1 MHGLPGATARPAA
14 ADRPR
19 SALAGDPETELITR
33 RLARGLSDVPIGRLS
48 VQGCQDGSR
57 EDIVRRS
64 AKLVRDWLMNG
75 HEPTG
80 DALSELYE
88 AARSAARHGL
98 AAEDTFRACCGAARA
113 VWGTLL
119 ESGTAE
125 DRGSLIPLA
134 DTVWAFIDVA
144 LTTVTRAFADQQDL
158 PSASENSRATT
169 LFARI
174 CAQSPPTIEDLD
186 RAERLGFPLAGPHCP
201 FVAAIADGSAAAHAN
216 MAARVRAAGALACA
230 EGHRVAGLTRPGF
243 DWMTFLA
250 DSALVLAA
258 QPATSRAG
266 LADAV
271 SNLHDLVTLAER
283 AGRRGRIRPDDFV
296 TEVMLANSPQLADHI
311 MQRVT
316 GRLDAEDPSGTLSQT
331 LQCLAAHGFDRT
343 TAAAALPTH
352 RNTLLYRINRIE
364 KLSGLDLGQHAHR
377 ELARLAVIWME
388 TKKGLGAAGEP
399 GLSDRA

>member
-1 MHGLPGATARPAA
+1 MHGMPGAAA
-14 ADRPR
+14 MPVAAGRSR
-19 SALAGDPETELITR
+19 SALAGDPDTALTAR
-33 RLARGLSDVPIGRLS
+33 HLARGPSDVPIGRLS

-64 AKLVRDWLMNG
+64 AKLVMDWLTGG
-75 HEPTG
+75 HAPNG

-88 AARSAARHGL
+88 AARSAAMHGL
-98 AAEDTFRACCGAARA
+98 GADETFRACCGAARA

-125 DRGSLIPLA
+125 DRDSLVPRA

-158 PSASENSRATT
+158 PSASGNSRART
-169 LFARI
+169 LFTRI
-174 CAQSPPTIEDLD
+174 CAQSPPTIEDQD

-201 FVAAIADGSAAAHAN
+201 FVAAMAGGSAAAHAN
-216 MAARVRAAGALACA
+216 MAARMRASGALAYA
-230 EGHRVAGLTRPGF
+230 EGHRVAGLTRPEF
-243 DWMTFLA
+243 DWMAFLA

-296 TEVMLANSPQLADHI
+296 TEVMLANSPQLAEHI
-311 MQRVT
+311 TQRVT

-399 GLSDRA
+399 VLSDRA